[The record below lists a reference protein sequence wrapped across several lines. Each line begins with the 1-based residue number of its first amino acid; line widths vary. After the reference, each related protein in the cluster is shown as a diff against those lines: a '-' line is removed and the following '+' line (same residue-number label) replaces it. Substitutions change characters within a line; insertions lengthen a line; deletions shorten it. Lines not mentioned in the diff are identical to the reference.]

1 MVAEIWMG
9 EGVMRAIS
17 LTAALAVAAALV
29 GLMACEPADPPR
41 KKAGASPA
49 PTPMSVARAQARP
62 TGPGAASPALP
73 QEEIGTAVDVSQLH
87 ALPALNAKVF
97 SLSGGDPAANG
108 LVTYFAL
115 LGSPAEGWRA
125 YAVGDYAE
133 WKVTEV
139 RAGRV
144 VLAVKQETAG
154 PDGNIVAQSRHVFID
169 FAWDG
174 ETPPE
179 TVTVN
184 TGP

>member
-1 MVAEIWMG
+1 
-9 EGVMRAIS
+9 MRAMS
-17 LTAALAVAAALV
+17 LMAALVVAVVSV
-29 GLMACEPADPPR
+29 GLMACEPADPPSN
-41 KKAGASPA
+41 KAGASPA

-62 TGPGAASPALP
+62 TGPGAASPAVST
-73 QEEIGTAVDVSQLH
+73 EEMGTAADVSQFQ

-115 LGSPAEGWRA
+115 FGGPAEGWRA
-125 YAVGDYAE
+125 YAVGDYVE
-133 WKVTEV
+133 WKMTEA

-144 VLAVKQETAG
+144 VLAVKQEAAG
-154 PDGNIVAQSRHVFID
+154 PDGNIRSQSRHVFID